1 MFKLH
6 LSFGEHFRLQME
18 IPNKRGMP
26 RKYFSKTQGLGEK
39 LVEERNILI
48 DIFIYSL

>member
-1 MFKLH
+1 
-6 LSFGEHFRLQME
+6 ME

-26 RKYFSKTQGLGEK
+26 QKYFSKTQGLGEK